1 MNVHEGLDDP
11 TRKSQPVENGTVYS
25 VFGKYRYFHYM
36 QNRYDDKGWG
46 CAYRSLQTIVSWYRM
61 NHYTDILVPS
71 HREIQQTLVECGE
84 KKRSFVG
91 SKDWIGSQEVG
102 RFLEHRIPGLS
113 FKIISIRSGEEL
125 NDIARSVANH
135 FKTQGTPIMIGGNN
149 LAFTILGVAWN
160 ETSGA
165 VQYLILD
172 PHYCGEDELDPI
184 QNRISTLEGY
194 KATAC
199 GWRGVETFS
208 KNDFYSLCCPQIPES
223 V

>member
-11 TRKSQPVENGTVYS
+11 TRKSQPVENGKVYS

-113 FKIISIRSGEEL
+113 FKIIFIRSGEEL

-149 LAFTILGVAWN
+149 LAFTILGVAL
-160 ETSGA
+160 A
-165 VQYLILD
+165 AL
-172 PHYCGEDELDPI
+172 
-184 QNRISTLEGY
+184 
-194 KATAC
+194 AC
-199 GWRGVETFS
+199 F
-208 KNDFYSLCCPQIPES
+208 
-223 V
+223 